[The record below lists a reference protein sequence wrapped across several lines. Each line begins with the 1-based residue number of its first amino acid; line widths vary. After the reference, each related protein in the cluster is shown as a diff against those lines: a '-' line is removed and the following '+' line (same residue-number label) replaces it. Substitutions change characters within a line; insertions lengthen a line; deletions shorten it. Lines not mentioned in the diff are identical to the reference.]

1 MIPVFCFK
9 NEKIQM
15 GCKGNVFAAKDNAR
29 AG

>member
-15 GCKGNVFAAKDNAR
+15 GCKGNVFIGKDMSKTS
-29 AG
+29 